1 MAEQKLSAVQ
11 RVEGIGKSAVGFVEA
26 VGNGGILVAESFYW
40 LLFGIRERQPVR
52 IGAVVQQMMEIG
64 VAAVPIIL
72 MLTGTI
78 GIMLAIQGIHTLRIF
93 GAESRVTIGIA
104 FSVVREFAPLITG

>member
-1 MAEQKLSAVQ
+1 MAEQKLSAAQ
-11 RVEGIGKSAVGFVEA
+11 RVESVGKTAVAFVES

-40 LLFGIRERQPVR
+40 LLFGVRERQPVR
-52 IGAVVQQMMEIG
+52 LGSVIQQMMEIG
-64 VAAVPIIL
+64 VAAIPIIL

-93 GAESRVTIGIA
+93 GA
-104 FSVVREFAPLITG
+104 